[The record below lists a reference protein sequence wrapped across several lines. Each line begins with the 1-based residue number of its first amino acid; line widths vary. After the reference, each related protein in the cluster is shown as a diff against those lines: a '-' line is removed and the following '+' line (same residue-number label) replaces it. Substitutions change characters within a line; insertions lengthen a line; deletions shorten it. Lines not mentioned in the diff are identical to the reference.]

1 MEFVCSILEY
11 GKWSTMREKMDMKN
25 PWALYIVTIEGSDVE
40 ENDMFNPIESIFDQS
55 NSLGKW
61 ARGLCGPLH

>member
-1 MEFVCSILEY
+1 
-11 GKWSTMREKMDMKN
+11 MREKMGMKN